1 MSRTS
6 TVLITG
12 CSSGFGLETARFF
25 LDKGWR
31 VVATM
36 RTPREDL
43 LPRSELLR
51 VLPLDVTDAE
61 SIRQCLRD
69 AGPIDALVNNAGVGL
84 LSPLEA
90 VDMANARALYE
101 TNVLGTIAMTQAVLP
116 QFRERR
122 AGVVVNVT
130 SSVTLKSLPLLSVY
144 TGSKAAVNA
153 FTESLAL
160 ELEPFNI
167 RARLVLPGRSPS
179 TSFGDNARKLMSP
192 GVPEAYVEFRDR
204 VFAAVRD
211 ASTPVTHAQDVAEA
225 VWRAVTDPQAPM
237 RIPAGADAVALA
249 TSLATN

>member
-1 MSRTS
+1 MSAIS

-12 CSSGFGLETARFF
+12 CSSGFGLDTARFF

-36 RTPREDL
+36 RTPREGL
-43 LPRSELLR
+43 LPPSDRLRLLA
-51 VLPLDVTDAE
+51 LDVTDAD
-61 SIRQCLRD
+61 SIRRCVEE

-84 LSPLEA
+84 LAPLEGMGLPS
-90 VDMANARALYE
+90 VREVFE
-101 TNVLGTIAMTQAVLP
+101 TNTFGTMAMTQAVLP
-116 QFRERR
+116 QFRLRR

-144 TGSKAAVNA
+144 TASKAAVNA

-160 ELEPFNI
+160 ELEPFHV
-167 RARLVLPGRSPS
+167 RARLVLPGRAPS
-179 TSFGDNARKLMSP
+179 TSFGDNARPRMAGSTH
-192 GVPEAYVEFRDR
+192 EAYADFTQR

-211 ASTPVTHAQDVAEA
+211 TATPVTYAQDVAEA
-225 VWRAVTDPQAPM
+225 VWRAVTDPAAPM

-249 TSLATN
+249 QA